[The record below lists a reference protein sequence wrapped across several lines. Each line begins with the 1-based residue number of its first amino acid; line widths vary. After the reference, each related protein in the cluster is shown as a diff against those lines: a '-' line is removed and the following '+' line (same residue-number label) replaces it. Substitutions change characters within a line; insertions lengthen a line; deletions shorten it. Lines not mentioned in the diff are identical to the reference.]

1 MKRDVVFMSS
11 KRFKFV
17 KIEESDFRLD
27 SHQNDRSQRLKISD
41 LNLICVRVSRRT
53 KTYRYFFLKDKVF
66 SYLKQ
71 VRTWL
76 ERHLRINT
84 QFLKK
89 AILVKR
95 SNS

>member
-41 LNLICVRVSRRT
+41 LNLICVRMSRRT
-53 KTYRYFFLKDKVF
+53 KTYQYFFLKDKVLTI
-66 SYLKQ
+66 YN
-71 VRTWL
+71 RL
-76 ERHLRINT
+76 ELD
-84 QFLKK
+84 LS
-89 AILVKR
+89 AI
-95 SNS
+95 